1 MVYNSFSDVIESSYS
16 SLTKENDNNI
26 DDNNE
31 VLINNQHNNIQED
44 KHQIYDC
51 VFGSL
56 PRP

>member
-44 KHQIYDC
+44 KHQINDC